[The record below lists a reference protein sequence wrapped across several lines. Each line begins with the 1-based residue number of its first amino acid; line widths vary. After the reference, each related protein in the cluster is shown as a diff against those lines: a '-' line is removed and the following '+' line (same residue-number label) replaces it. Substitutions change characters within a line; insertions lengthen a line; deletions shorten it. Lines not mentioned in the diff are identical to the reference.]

1 MSEPARRQAYS
12 AAFARAYELGWT
24 TFTRK
29 MAPRLLEL
37 YQSTPHGRGG
47 RAVIDLGCGSGHL
60 ALHFLEH
67 GHQVLGVDLSPAM
80 LALARERAS
89 EYLRSGQAEFVEA
102 DMASF
107 TAERRF
113 GLAVS
118 TYDAINH
125 LPDEAALGRCFAA
138 VRRVLAPDGMLVFDL
153 NTRKGLRRWNS
164 VTVEDSEEIT
174 VINRG
179 FFDEDEGRAYV
190 RISGFIRKANG
201 SYDRFEETAFNTAFD
216 LRRVEE
222 LLVGHGFDRI
232 YCATP
237 DDLTRPLES
246 PEKLE
251 EQDRIL
257 FVART
262 QSGGAATTSA

>member
-1 MSEPARRQAYS
+1 MQAYT
-12 AAFARAYELGWT
+12 AAFARAYELRWT
-24 TFTRK
+24 AFARK

-37 YQSTPHGRGG
+37 YQATPLGRAG

-67 GHQVLGVDLSPAM
+67 GYQVLGVDLSPAM

-89 EYLRSGQAEFVEA
+89 EYLRSGQAEFAEV

-118 TYDAINH
+118 TYDAMNH

-138 VRRVLAPDGMLVFDL
+138 VRRILAPDGMFVFDL
-153 NTRKGLRRWNS
+153 NTRKGLRRWNG
-164 VTVEDSEEIT
+164 VTVEDTEEIT
-174 VINRG
+174 VFNRG
-179 FFDEDEGRAYV
+179 FFDEGQGRAWV
-190 RISGFIRKANG
+190 RVSGFIRTANG

-222 LLVGHGFDRI
+222 LLVGQGFDRI

-237 DDLTRPLES
+237 EDLARPLGS
-246 PEKLE
+246 REKPE
-251 EQDRIL
+251 EQDRVF